1 MSTTQVQAPSIRR
14 LLEAT
19 AIAVIVACVLL
30 VTIVLPAEYGIDPTG
45 IGAKLGLTKLGEAAA
60 AAPAA
65 STGDVA
71 EEKQIANEAPATED
85 KVDAVG
91 QPLKPVDDSVV
102 TKHKGDYRVE
112 TMTVT
117 LEPNKGAEIKARM
130 KGGESF
136 VFNWTVTGGEVASD
150 FHGEKLNAAKDE
162 YTSYWIDGAMSNA
175 SGSFTAPFE
184 GRHGWYWLNRS
195 DKPVTVT
202 VKVSGFYQE
211 LFRP

>member
-1 MSTTQVQAPSIRR
+1 MSTDHPVHPSTKS
-14 LLEAT
+14 LLKAT
-19 AIAVIVACVLL
+19 AIAIIISCVLL
-30 VTIVLPAEYGIDPTG
+30 ITIVLPAEYGVDPTG
-45 IGAKLGLTKLGEAAA
+45 IGTRLGLNKLGEAA
-60 AAPAA
+60 
-65 STGDVA
+65 
-71 EEKQIANEAPATED
+71 EEKQAVNEVPASEE

-91 QPLKPVDDSVV
+91 QPLKAVDDSML
-102 TKHKGDYRVE
+102 TKHEGDYRVE

-117 LEPNKGAEIKARM
+117 LEPGTGAEIKARM

-136 VFNWTVTGGEVASD
+136 VFHWAVTGGEVASD

-162 YTSYWIDGAMSNA
+162 YTSYWIDGAMSRA

-202 VKVSGFYQE
+202 VKVTGFYQE

>member
-1 MSTTQVQAPSIRR
+1 MSTDHPVHPSTKS
-14 LLEAT
+14 LLKAT
-19 AIAVIVACVLL
+19 AIAIIISCVLL
-30 VTIVLPAEYGIDPTG
+30 ITIVLPAEYGVDPTG
-45 IGAKLGLTKLGEAAA
+45 IGTRLGLNKLGEAA
-60 AAPAA
+60 
-65 STGDVA
+65 
-71 EEKQIANEAPATED
+71 EEKQAVNEVPASEE

-91 QPLKPVDDSVV
+91 QPLKAVDGRML
-102 TKHKGDYRVE
+102 TKHEGDYRVE

-117 LEPNKGAEIKARM
+117 LAPGTGAEIKARM

-136 VFNWTVTGGEVASD
+136 VFHWAVTGGEVASD

-162 YTSYWIDGAMSNA
+162 YTSYWIDGAMSRA

-202 VKVSGFYQE
+202 VKVTGFYQE

>member
-1 MSTTQVQAPSIRR
+1 MSTTQVRVPSTKR
-14 LLEAT
+14 LLKAT
-19 AIAVIVACVLL
+19 VIAVIVACTLL
-30 VTIVLPAEYGIDPTG
+30 ITIVLPAEYGIDPTG
-45 IGAKLGLTKLGEAAA
+45 IGTRLGLNKLGEAASA
-60 AAPAA
+60 TEPS

-71 EEKQIANEAPATED
+71 EEKQAVNEAPATEE

-91 QPLKPVDDSVV
+91 QPLKAVDDSML
-102 TKHKGDYRVE
+102 TKHEGDYRVE

-117 LEPNKGAEIKARM
+117 LEPGKGAEIKARM

-136 VFNWTVTGGEVASD
+136 VFHWAVTGGEVASD
-150 FHGEKLNAAKDE
+150 FHGEKVDAKKDE
-162 YTSYWIDGAMSNA
+162 YTSYWIDGAMASA

-184 GRHGWYWLNRS
+184 GRHGWYWLNRG

-202 VKVSGFYQE
+202 VKVTGFYQE